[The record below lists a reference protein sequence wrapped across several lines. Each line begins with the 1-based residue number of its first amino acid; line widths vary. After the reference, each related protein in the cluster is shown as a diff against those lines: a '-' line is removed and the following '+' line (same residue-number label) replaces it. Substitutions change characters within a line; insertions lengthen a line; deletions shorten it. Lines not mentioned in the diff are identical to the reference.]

1 MDNSDNNKSAW
12 NEPFF
17 KERTIGKCVSDGI
30 SLISNRFWKI
40 IKLALPVIALAAL
53 CITAVTFVFCNA
65 ELEISVSENAV
76 LYGLMICVLLIPI
89 ILLTAFAYRCVDV
102 YKERLNIFSIGY
114 KYIYNKEF
122 GKKTLVA
129 FIIFGI
135 AAAGLVCISL
145 IESSLINL
153 FSADDAFPQQHY
165 GISPVSLIVFTFFAI
180 LFVIFYVPLI
190 MALNVMMINN
200 SQIWSDF
207 KKGYALGW
215 KKWGRL
221 FALDVMINV
230 IIIVMAV
237 FLLAPAYVISIMQ
250 HSATLSR
257 LQGDAVDIPGYFSII
272 TLLILFFSSV
282 LCTIIFITKVLPHAL
297 FYANVVCED
306 KQDDNNN
313 VEK

>member
-1 MDNSDNNKSAW
+1 MDKSAW

-40 IKLALPVIALAAL
+40 IKLALPVIAFAAL
-53 CITAVTFVFCNA
+53 CITVVTFVFCNA
-65 ELEISVSENAV
+65 EMEMSVSENSL
-76 LYGLMICVLLIPI
+76 LYGLLMFMLLVPLA
-89 ILLTAFAYRCVDV
+89 LLTAFAYRCVDV
-102 YKERLNIFSIGY
+102 YKERLNIFSVGY
-114 KYIYNKEF
+114 KYIYNKVF
-122 GKKTLVA
+122 GRKTLVA
-129 FIIFGI
+129 LVIFGI
-135 AAAGLVCISL
+135 AALVILCFSL
-145 IESSLINL
+145 IMPPLVNL
-153 FSADDAFPQQHY
+153 FVPDETLPQQHY
-165 GISPVSLIVFTFFAI
+165 GISPASLIVFTFFAVI
-180 LFVIFYVPLI
+180 FIIFYVPLI
-190 MALNVMMINN
+190 MAMNVMMINN
-200 SQIWSDF
+200 HGLWSDF

-230 IIIVMAV
+230 IVFVMAV

-257 LQGDAVDIPGYFSII
+257 LQGDAVDIPAYFSAI
-272 TLLILFFSSV
+272 TLLILFLSSL
-282 LCTIIFITKVLPHAL
+282 LCTVIFITKVLPHAL

-306 KQDDNNN
+306 KQEDNNS